1 MKIYTADKE
10 TGTFIEEFDSIK
22 KANDAIERYEVE
34 DKKEGIFKPDFYDVV
49 NENHESIMEEIA
61 SNTDKMFNDF
71 RKGYK
76 LWARK
81 TKKDIIRK
89 KPPKIQI

>member
-22 KANDAIERYEVE
+22 KAIDAIACYEVE

-61 SNTDKMFNDF
+61 SNTDEMFNNF

-76 LWARK
+76 L
-81 TKKDIIRK
+81 
-89 KPPKIQI
+89 